1 MEGALA
7 QGAGRVER
15 PRDSGRF
22 SLHSTLKL
30 AAPRMTL
37 PNLITIARL
46 LLVPLVVV
54 AINSGQWGVAF
65 VVFAAA
71 GASDAVD
78 GFLARRL
85 NMRSEL
91 GAYLDALADK
101 ALLVAIY
108 ISLSVTGV
116 LPGWVAI
123 LVVSRDLM
131 IVSAIILS
139 WLLDKPVEIK
149 PLAVSKLNTAAQIAF
164 AGLVLGANAFAIKL
178 GVVETIG
185 LGVVAVLTLVSCG
198 AYLTPWLRHMAT

>member
-1 MEGALA
+1 MDRALA
-7 QGAGRVER
+7 QGIARVI
-15 PRDSGRF
+15 PSRF
-22 SLHSTLKL
+22 RL
-30 AAPRMTL
+30 AQLTVPCVSSRRLRMTL

-71 GASDAVD
+71 GVSDAVD

-108 ISLSVTGV
+108 ISLSVAGV

-149 PLAVSKLNTAAQIAF
+149 PLVVSKMNTAAQIAF
-164 AGLVLGANAFAIKL
+164 AGLVLAANAFAIKL
-178 GVVETIG
+178 GIIETIG

>member
-1 MEGALA
+1 
-7 QGAGRVER
+7 
-15 PRDSGRF
+15 
-22 SLHSTLKL
+22 
-30 AAPRMTL
+30 MTL

-46 LLVPLVVV
+46 LMVPLVVV

-71 GASDAVD
+71 GVSDAVD
-78 GFLARRL
+78 GYLARRL

-131 IVSAIILS
+131 IVSAIMLS
-139 WLLDKPVEIK
+139 WLLDKPVAIK

-178 GVVETIG
+178 GMIETIG
-185 LGVVAVLTLVSCG
+185 LALVAVLTLVSCG
-198 AYLTPWLRHMAT
+198 AYLAPWLRHMAT